1 MHKVGREDPEPR
13 TPNLVGPS
21 AGEGC
26 PHLFCM
32 GGTAMSQNMWKI
44 SSGSTF
50 LKITYWI
57 CSHNCIKGSLEG
69 AATAAAAGDLAP
81 TNVRAA
87 SF

>member
-1 MHKVGREDPEPR
+1 
-13 TPNLVGPS
+13 
-21 AGEGC
+21 
-26 PHLFCM
+26 
-32 GGTAMSQNMWKI
+32 MSQNMWKI